1 MMKIS
6 FFSRIK
12 KFVADTRKKSKGITL
27 GEFTR
32 SYADERRKEG
42 EKIYEGRCGSVLG
55 MLKHLETFG
64 GSDIP
69 LKKVDVETI
78 KQFIDYLRSA
88 HDLHKNMKAPR
99 KLSDSTIHL
108 KVNILK
114 SVLREAVRLGLLD
127 QNPFDRL
134 PSSYRIHPHYKE
146 KETLTMEDL
155 ITLKQTPCKTPQLKE
170 AVLLSSLTGLRKSD
184 ILSLN
189 HDDII
194 EIEGTPYIYK
204 KGDNVI
210 AVKVDN
216 SDQPNSRWYSGCG
229 IYRHVWLTK
238 TLKKAYIPQWGQYVA
253 TTPKGDVKV
262 KVDFHASGSRMKL
275 SIRNTIYDAAGKVV
289 ARSQGDQNQKLKVRK
304 PHLWSIGKGYLY
316 TVKSEL
322 VVNGKVVDTATTQ
335 TAFRDVR
342 LDRKSVV

>member
-42 EKIYEGRCGSVLG
+42 EKIYEGRCGSVLS

-69 LKKVDVETI
+69 LKKVDVETV

-88 HDLHKNMKAPR
+88 HDLHKNMKAPG

-114 SVLREAVRLGLLD
+114 SVLREAVRQGLLD

-134 PSSYRIHPHYKE
+134 PLSYRVKAQYKE
-146 KETLTMEDL
+146 RTALTQEEL
-155 ITLKQTPCKTPQLKE
+155 IKLSETPCNTPELKE
-170 AVLLSSLTGLRKSD
+170 AFLLSCITGLRKSD
-184 ILSLN
+184 ILSLSIN
-189 HDDII
+189 DIEKRDD
-194 EIEGTPYIYK
+194 TYYIYK
-204 KGDNVI
+204 KM
-210 AVKVDN
+210 KKT
-216 SDQPNSRWYSGCG
+216 QRWLRLPLPEEAHHILSKLHAKNGNTPYFFAHLSPHHLGE
-229 IYRHVWLTK
+229 HLEVWLEDCHIPNKHITFHSGRHTCA
-238 TLKKAYIPQWGQYVA
+238 TLLL
-253 TTPKGDVKV
+253 T
-262 KVDFHASGSRMKL
+262 
-275 SIRNTIYDAAGKVV
+275 
-289 ARSQGDQNQKLKVRK
+289 QGTD
-304 PHLWSIGKGYLY
+304 LY
-316 TVKSEL
+316 TIMRYL
-322 VVNGKVVDTATTQ
+322 GHQNINTTQ
-335 TAFRDVR
+335 RYTHITDQQLCIATHQISNQLRNIAC
-342 LDRKSVV
+342 

>member
-1 MMKIS
+1 MKKIA
-6 FFSRIK
+6 FLNRIV
-12 KFVADTRKKSKGITL
+12 KFAENVCKKSKGITL
-27 GEFTR
+27 GTFTR
-32 SYADERRKEG
+32 NYAEARHREG
-42 EKIYEGRCGSVLG
+42 EKIYEGRCGSILS

-64 GSDIP
+64 GSNIP
-69 LKKVDVETI
+69 LKKVDVETV

-88 HDLHKNMKAPR
+88 HDLHKNMKAPG

-114 SVLREAVRLGLLD
+114 SVLREAVRRGLLE

-204 KGDNVI
+204 KI
-210 AVKVDN
+210 RKTQRWHKVPL
-216 SDQPNSRWYSGCG
+216 SDLSYQIVQQLEKDCQEPGGYFFSQLSS
-229 IYRHVWLTK
+229 HHLSEHLKVWLEDCHITCK
-238 TLKKAYIPQWGQYVA
+238 HFT
-253 TTPKGDVKV
+253 
-262 KVDFHASGSRMKL
+262 FHYL
-275 SIRNTIYDAAGKVV
+275 SHNKIFY
-289 ARSQGDQNQKLKVRK
+289 
-304 PHLWSIGKGYLY
+304 
-316 TVKSEL
+316 
-322 VVNGKVVDTATTQ
+322 
-335 TAFRDVR
+335 
-342 LDRKSVV
+342 

>member
-12 KFVADTRKKSKGITL
+12 KFAVNARKKSKGITL

-69 LKKVDVETI
+69 LKKVDVETV

-88 HDLHKNMKAPR
+88 HDLHKNMKAPG

-114 SVLREAVRLGLLD
+114 SVLREAVRQGLLD

-134 PSSYRIHPHYKE
+134 PLSYRVKAQYKE
-146 KETLTMEDL
+146 RTALTQEEL
-155 ITLKQTPCKTPQLKE
+155 IKLSETPCNTPELKE
-170 AVLLSSLTGLRKSD
+170 AFLLSCITGLRKSD
-184 ILSLN
+184 ILSLSI
-189 HDDII
+189 HDI
-194 EIEGTPYIYK
+194 EKRDDTYYIYK
-204 KGDNVI
+204 KM
-210 AVKVDN
+210 KKT
-216 SDQPNSRWYSGCG
+216 QRWLRLPLPEEAHHILSKLHAKNGNTPYFFAHLSPHHLGE
-229 IYRHVWLTK
+229 HLEVWLEDCHIPNKHITFHSGRHTCA
-238 TLKKAYIPQWGQYVA
+238 TLLL
-253 TTPKGDVKV
+253 T
-262 KVDFHASGSRMKL
+262 
-275 SIRNTIYDAAGKVV
+275 
-289 ARSQGDQNQKLKVRK
+289 QGTD
-304 PHLWSIGKGYLY
+304 LY
-316 TVKSEL
+316 TIMRYL
-322 VVNGKVVDTATTQ
+322 GHQNINTTQ
-335 TAFRDVR
+335 RYTHITDQQLCIATHQISNQLRNIAC
-342 LDRKSVV
+342 

>member
-6 FFSRIK
+6 FFSRIM
-12 KFVADTRKKSKGITL
+12 KFAVNARKKSKGITL

-69 LKKVDVETI
+69 LKKVDVETV

-88 HDLHKNMKAPR
+88 HDLHKNMKAPG

-114 SVLREAVRLGLLD
+114 SVLREAVRQGLLE

-155 ITLKQTPCKTPQLKE
+155 FTLKQTPCKTPQLKE

-184 ILSLN
+184 ILSLS
-189 HDDII
+189 HDDIM
-194 EIEGTPYIYK
+194 EIDGTPYIYK
-204 KGDNVI
+204 KIRKTQRYMHISEKRLASATHLLSHDLTV
-210 AVKVDN
+210 AVA
-216 SDQPNSRWYSGCG
+216 C
-229 IYRHVWLTK
+229 
-238 TLKKAYIPQWGQYVA
+238 
-253 TTPKGDVKV
+253 
-262 KVDFHASGSRMKL
+262 
-275 SIRNTIYDAAGKVV
+275 
-289 ARSQGDQNQKLKVRK
+289 
-304 PHLWSIGKGYLY
+304 
-316 TVKSEL
+316 
-322 VVNGKVVDTATTQ
+322 
-335 TAFRDVR
+335 
-342 LDRKSVV
+342 

>member
-64 GSDIP
+64 GSNIP
-69 LKKVDVETI
+69 LKKVDVETV

-88 HDLHKNMKAPR
+88 HDLHKNMKTPR

-114 SVLREAVRLGLLD
+114 SVLREAVRQGLLD

-134 PSSYRIHPHYKE
+134 PHSYRIKAQYKE
-146 KETLTMEDL
+146 RTALTQEEL
-155 ITLKQTPCKTPQLKE
+155 IKLSETPCNTPELKE
-170 AVLLSSLTGLRKSD
+170 AFLLSCITGLRKSD
-184 ILSLN
+184 ILSLSI
-189 HDDII
+189 HDI
-194 EIEGTPYIYK
+194 EKRDDTYYIYK
-204 KGDNVI
+204 KMKKTQRWLRLPLPEEAHHI
-210 AVKVDN
+210 LSELHAKN
-216 SDQPNSRWYSGCG
+216 SDTPYFFAHLSPHHLGE
-229 IYRHVWLTK
+229 HLEVWLEDCCISDKYITFHSGRHTCA
-238 TLKKAYIPQWGQYVA
+238 TLLL
-253 TTPKGDVKV
+253 T
-262 KVDFHASGSRMKL
+262 
-275 SIRNTIYDAAGKVV
+275 
-289 ARSQGDQNQKLKVRK
+289 QGTD
-304 PHLWSIGKGYLY
+304 LY
-316 TVKSEL
+316 TIIRYL
-322 VVNGKVVDTATTQ
+322 GHQNINTTQ
-335 TAFRDVR
+335 RYAQQLCIATHQISNQLRNIAC
-342 LDRKSVV
+342 

>member
-1 MMKIS
+1 MMKITI
-6 FFSRIK
+6 FSRIK

-88 HDLHKNMKAPR
+88 HDLHKNMKAPG

-114 SVLREAVRLGLLD
+114 SVLREAVRQGLLD

-134 PSSYRIHPHYKE
+134 PLSYRVKAQYKE
-146 KETLTMEDL
+146 RTALTQEEL
-155 ITLKQTPCKTPQLKE
+155 IKLSETPCNTPELKE
-170 AVLLSSLTGLRKSD
+170 AFLLSCITGLRKSD
-184 ILSLN
+184 ILSLSI
-189 HDDII
+189 HDI
-194 EIEGTPYIYK
+194 EKRDNTYYIYK
-204 KGDNVI
+204 KM
-210 AVKVDN
+210 KKT
-216 SDQPNSRWYSGCG
+216 QRWLRLPLPEEAHHILSKLHAKNDDTPYFFAHLSPHHLGE
-229 IYRHVWLTK
+229 HLEVWLEDCHIPDKHITFHSGRHTCA
-238 TLKKAYIPQWGQYVA
+238 TLLL
-253 TTPKGDVKV
+253 T
-262 KVDFHASGSRMKL
+262 
-275 SIRNTIYDAAGKVV
+275 
-289 ARSQGDQNQKLKVRK
+289 QGTD
-304 PHLWSIGKGYLY
+304 LY
-316 TVKSEL
+316 TIMRYL
-322 VVNGKVVDTATTQ
+322 GHQNINTTQ
-335 TAFRDVR
+335 RYAHITDQQLCIATHQISNQLRNIAC
-342 LDRKSVV
+342 

>member
-69 LKKVDVETI
+69 LKKVDVEAV

-88 HDLHKNMKAPR
+88 HDLHKNMKAPG

-114 SVLREAVRLGLLD
+114 SVLREAVRQGLLD

-134 PSSYRIHPHYKE
+134 PLSYRVKAQYKE
-146 KETLTMEDL
+146 RTALTQEEL
-155 ITLKQTPCKTPQLKE
+155 IKLSETPCNTPELKE
-170 AVLLSSLTGLRKSD
+170 AFLLSCITGLRKSD
-184 ILSLN
+184 ILSLSIN
-189 HDDII
+189 DIEKRDD
-194 EIEGTPYIYK
+194 TYYIYK
-204 KGDNVI
+204 KM
-210 AVKVDN
+210 KKT
-216 SDQPNSRWYSGCG
+216 QRWLRLPLPEEAHHILSKLHAKNGNTPYFFAHLSPHHLGE
-229 IYRHVWLTK
+229 HLEVWLENCHIPNKHITFHSGRHTCA
-238 TLKKAYIPQWGQYVA
+238 TLLL
-253 TTPKGDVKV
+253 T
-262 KVDFHASGSRMKL
+262 
-275 SIRNTIYDAAGKVV
+275 
-289 ARSQGDQNQKLKVRK
+289 QGTD
-304 PHLWSIGKGYLY
+304 LY
-316 TVKSEL
+316 TIMRYL
-322 VVNGKVVDTATTQ
+322 GHQNINTTQ
-335 TAFRDVR
+335 RYTHITDQQLCIATHQISNQLRNIAC
-342 LDRKSVV
+342 

>member
-88 HDLHKNMKAPR
+88 HDLHKNMKAPG

-114 SVLREAVRLGLLD
+114 SVLREAVRQGLLD

-134 PSSYRIHPHYKE
+134 PLSYRVKAQYKE
-146 KETLTMEDL
+146 RTALTQEEL
-155 ITLKQTPCKTPQLKE
+155 IKLSETPCNTPELKE
-170 AVLLSSLTGLRKSD
+170 AFLLSCITGLRKSD
-184 ILSLN
+184 ILSLSI
-189 HDDII
+189 HDI
-194 EIEGTPYIYK
+194 EKRDNTYYIYK
-204 KGDNVI
+204 KM
-210 AVKVDN
+210 KKT
-216 SDQPNSRWYSGCG
+216 QRWLRLPLPEEAHHILSK
-229 IYRHVWLTK
+229 RHAKNDDTPYFFAHLSPHHLGEHLEVWLEDCHIPDKHITFHSGRHTCA
-238 TLKKAYIPQWGQYVA
+238 TLLL
-253 TTPKGDVKV
+253 T
-262 KVDFHASGSRMKL
+262 
-275 SIRNTIYDAAGKVV
+275 
-289 ARSQGDQNQKLKVRK
+289 QGTD
-304 PHLWSIGKGYLY
+304 LY
-316 TVKSEL
+316 TIMRYL
-322 VVNGKVVDTATTQ
+322 GHQNINTTQ
-335 TAFRDVR
+335 RYAHITDQQLCIATHQISNQLRNIAC
-342 LDRKSVV
+342 

>member
-69 LKKVDVETI
+69 LKKVDVETV

-88 HDLHKNMKAPR
+88 HDLHKNMKAPG

-114 SVLREAVRLGLLD
+114 SVLREAVRLGLLEE
-127 QNPFDRL
+127 NPFDLL
-134 PSSYRIHPHYKE
+134 PHSYRVKAQYRE
-146 KETLTMEDL
+146 RTALTQEEL
-155 ITLKQTPCKTPQLKE
+155 IKLSETPCNTPELKE
-170 AVLLSSLTGLRKSD
+170 AFLLSCITGLRKSD
-184 ILSLN
+184 ILSLSIN
-189 HDDII
+189 DIEKRDD
-194 EIEGTPYIYK
+194 TYYIYK
-204 KGDNVI
+204 KM
-210 AVKVDN
+210 KKT
-216 SDQPNSRWYSGCG
+216 QRWLRLPLPEEAHHILSKLHAKNGNTPYFFAHLSPHHLGE
-229 IYRHVWLTK
+229 HLEVWLEDCH
-238 TLKKAYIPQWGQYVA
+238 IPNKHI
-253 TTPKGDVKV
+253 T
-262 KVDFHASGSRMKL
+262 FHSGSHSKFFYLLNISEL
-275 SIRNTIYDAAGKVV
+275 SILKNVTANDLETSYILFL
-289 ARSQGDQNQKLKVRK
+289 SQLCNIQRTL
-304 PHLWSIGKGYLY
+304 
-316 TVKSEL
+316 
-322 VVNGKVVDTATTQ
+322 
-335 TAFRDVR
+335 
-342 LDRKSVV
+342 